1 MANTTSV
8 LIAEAAALAL
18 AASVVSGLDIQ
29 SPVILTDNQK
39 PVTFFNGDDQALHP
53 ELHQRQLQ

>member
-29 SPVILTDNQK
+29 SPVFLTDNQK
-39 PVTFFNGDDQALHP
+39 PVTFFNGHDQALHP